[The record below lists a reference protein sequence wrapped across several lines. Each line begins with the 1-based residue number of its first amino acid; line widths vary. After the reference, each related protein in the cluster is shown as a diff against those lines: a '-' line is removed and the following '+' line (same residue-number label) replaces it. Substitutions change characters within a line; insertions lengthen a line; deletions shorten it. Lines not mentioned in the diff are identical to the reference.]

1 MHRQKFIP
9 HPPQKNISLEPIEL
23 TKEEESLIADVNR
36 DLFAA
41 YRHESGNLLR
51 HDALHKYIRTKHI
64 IAHRTGRFGIMNNR
78 IFNAPTH
85 MFIPYLVR
93 NKLLVHKVDEKTS
106 ETVFTRNYY
115 HGKILTDKLLI
126 EEAGTTGDPIDLEIE
141 LCDLDSCRAQSIHV
155 VRIRDFAEQLQK
167 INASANR
174 SEAIYVLRLLVARL
188 SLFSFKKH
196 LHAKNLQSEVHSLSK
211 ELKKFVNSA
220 LSERPP
226 LLVRILVRDI
236 AAVVTKPKIIDRLW
250 NDTIDLA
257 EIHIRGS
264 TIVNELRRSS
274 HHAIGRHTMKLAQAY
289 SHYLKTGEMN
299 DLEALGFE
307 EPALADIKARKS
319 GQARQVVGRIIEDL
333 QRLMGSSEAI
343 TRIQEWQAEFTSTLF
358 RCEFG
363 KNLTE
368 ETNAVVEAMRKGN
381 KWLYYHHLRIIKN
394 RILDFQTDLSSVDPI
409 VSRLN
414 ALLELKP
421 GQVPFDTEKVE
432 KELRDCLDRFVSDV
446 QHSYQKDLFD
456 NLRDL
461 LLAYQRNEY
470 YTTFTTICRQRKK
483 LRPILEKRAFPEQR
497 LLLLEL
503 DCILEEISFITLR
516 QIASEYEEKNINFT
530 QCLDIIHDSVLNL
543 MYDGLHSRQ
552 LQDLAAMLKD
562 GNKTYADIRN
572 IIEQIHRNYHHIIQ
586 RAISPFE
593 RIRDKVGFSEK
604 ELREALAN
612 IKRYMHDLN
621 SIAYFTD
628 IAHSFMENKKGDQIH
643 TRRSEGVPS
652 REPFDIIHLSH
663 RDEIKQR
670 VESDGLTCNLRDL
683 YGSKG
688 SGLIY
693 ISYLD
698 IPTRDG
704 FILPTTVP
712 QRNILENTKQK
723 MEAMVNKHLGI
734 LERDIANRDKTA
746 KTFGDPA
753 HPLLLAV
760 RAGSVFSMPGIL
772 PTVLF
777 VGINDEIAESMAEQD
792 PWCAYDSYRRFLAIY
807 GQAIWGVDMES
818 YNIVE
823 EIKRRYKVKYKYDL
837 PWEGMKE
844 IAEMTK
850 SILRQ
855 EGHGE
860 ALEAV
865 LQDPKKQLFT
875 AINAVFQSW
884 DSEAARRYREIKGI
898 NNSWQS
904 AAIIQEMALG
914 NRKNKEIRVGMD
926 EMQASLTGVIPRTRV
941 TELGIRTHVGD
952 FKFSAAGEDLVGGLT
967 KSISFRSIDELESFL
982 PMLNRRLRHN
992 VAKLRR
998 FMGTDQEVEFTVE
1011 NGILSI
1017 LQSRAAEIG
1026 KNQKERAFEDPGEE
1040 DAHGIGIRGSAFR
1053 GIVAFDKQDLKELSK
1068 LDLSDRE
1075 DVDGVILLLESPAPE
1090 SIPLILSADALL
1102 AAKGGSTSHAAIAI
1116 NGIENR
1122 DYCGVMSASGLQVD
1136 AWKKVAVITEK
1147 NGDIRH
1153 SIQKNDIISIHGMT
1167 GNVYVGTRKTI

>member
-1 MHRQKFIP
+1 
-9 HPPQKNISLEPIEL
+9 
-23 TKEEESLIADVNR
+23 
-36 DLFAA
+36 
-41 YRHESGNLLR
+41 
-51 HDALHKYIRTKHI
+51 
-64 IAHRTGRFGIMNNR
+64 
-78 IFNAPTH
+78 
-85 MFIPYLVR
+85 
-93 NKLLVHKVDEKTS
+93 
-106 ETVFTRNYY
+106 
-115 HGKILTDKLLI
+115 
-126 EEAGTTGDPIDLEIE
+126 
-141 LCDLDSCRAQSIHV
+141 
-155 VRIRDFAEQLQK
+155 
-167 INASANR
+167 
-174 SEAIYVLRLLVARL
+174 
-188 SLFSFKKH
+188 
-196 LHAKNLQSEVHSLSK
+196 
-211 ELKKFVNSA
+211 
-220 LSERPP
+220 
-226 LLVRILVRDI
+226 
-236 AAVVTKPKIIDRLW
+236 
-250 NDTIDLA
+250 
-257 EIHIRGS
+257 
-264 TIVNELRRSS
+264 
-274 HHAIGRHTMKLAQAY
+274 
-289 SHYLKTGEMN
+289 
-299 DLEALGFE
+299 
-307 EPALADIKARKS
+307 
-319 GQARQVVGRIIEDL
+319 
-333 QRLMGSSEAI
+333 
-343 TRIQEWQAEFTSTLF
+343 
-358 RCEFG
+358 
-363 KNLTE
+363 
-368 ETNAVVEAMRKGN
+368 
-381 KWLYYHHLRIIKN
+381 
-394 RILDFQTDLSSVDPI
+394 
-409 VSRLN
+409 
-414 ALLELKP
+414 
-421 GQVPFDTEKVE
+421 
-432 KELRDCLDRFVSDV
+432 
-446 QHSYQKDLFD
+446 
-456 NLRDL
+456 
-461 LLAYQRNEY
+461 
-470 YTTFTTICRQRKK
+470 
-483 LRPILEKRAFPEQR
+483 
-497 LLLLEL
+497 
-503 DCILEEISFITLR
+503 
-516 QIASEYEEKNINFT
+516 
-530 QCLDIIHDSVLNL
+530 
-543 MYDGLHSRQ
+543 
-552 LQDLAAMLKD
+552 
-562 GNKTYADIRN
+562 
-572 IIEQIHRNYHHIIQ
+572 
-586 RAISPFE
+586 
-593 RIRDKVGFSEK
+593 
-604 ELREALAN
+604 
-612 IKRYMHDLN
+612 
-621 SIAYFTD
+621 
-628 IAHSFMENKKGDQIH
+628 
-643 TRRSEGVPS
+643 
-652 REPFDIIHLSH
+652 
-663 RDEIKQR
+663 
-670 VESDGLTCNLRDL
+670 
-683 YGSKG
+683 
-688 SGLIY
+688 
-693 ISYLD
+693 
-698 IPTRDG
+698 
-704 FILPTTVP
+704 
-712 QRNILENTKQK
+712 
-723 MEAMVNKHLGI
+723 LGI

-823 EIKRRYKVKYKYDL
+823 EIKRRYKAKYKYDL

-1026 KNQKERAFEDPGEE
+1026 KNQKERAFQDPGEE

-1068 LDLSDRE
+1068 LDLSLRE